1 MAGVSEEGEATG
13 EQNDIKR
20 MMKECEQWAKMS
32 NLLLQELGA
41 VHSATLST
49 TSKLATTTTTKKTI
63 EEIDEDVTAKETDT
77 VDEQPQETSSSRDG
91 VQLVGEDENV
101 HLKPLEEMIDKTSSN
116 VSPAVSPAKL
126 ELVEEDTIP
135 LHSSVSNYDAE
146 NLILQVDKLE
156 NTIKE
161 QSDRVQEAEQLA
173 EESTEQLKLAMER
186 ITELEAE
193 LADMKKVKEGR
204 NTSGGK
210 GKKSVT
216 RKTSSKVSESPV
228 KKKTN

>member
-49 TSKLATTTTTKKTI
+49 TSKLAATTTKKTI
-63 EEIDEDVTAKETDT
+63 EEIDEDVIANETDT

-101 HLKPLEEMIDKTSSN
+101 HLKPLEEMIDKTSSD

-126 ELVEEDTIP
+126 ELVEEDSMLP
-135 LHSSVSNYDAE
+135 LYMLH
-146 NLILQVDKLE
+146 
-156 NTIKE
+156 
-161 QSDRVQEAEQLA
+161 
-173 EESTEQLKLAMER
+173 
-186 ITELEAE
+186 
-193 LADMKKVKEGR
+193 
-204 NTSGGK
+204 
-210 GKKSVT
+210 
-216 RKTSSKVSESPV
+216 
-228 KKKTN
+228 